1 MSALSITD
9 AAQATAQMRVILAE
23 PPRFAPASA
32 AAVRAVL
39 DYVAAGQIQASVVT
53 ASGDLGP
60 ILVMNIPG
68 RASVLMIPEP
78 GTLGTT
84 RDDVR
89 VTLDAWTSSNSFQQ
103 LYFAQAL
110 TEPGARGRSDLLTQC
125 GFQQLTEL
133 HYLHR
138 DASYPWIE
146 PDAKAEF
153 VPFSDANAA
162 LFTACVAESY
172 ADSQDFPE
180 LTGLRPTDAALES
193 HRAAGEFRAS
203 FWQVLLRQ
211 GEPAGCLLLAAHPSA
226 GLAEVAYLGVR
237 PAHRRA
243 GVGTLLVARALQ
255 LARAARLRRVTLVVD
270 ARNSAARALY
280 AQLGF
285 TSFATRMAHLR
296 VTGSGLACG

>member
-1 MSALSITD
+1 MD
-9 AAQATAQMRVILAE
+9 
-23 PPRFAPASA
+23 
-32 AAVRAVL
+32 
-39 DYVAAGQIQASVVT
+39 
-53 ASGDLGP
+53 
-60 ILVMNIPG
+60 IPG

-84 RDDVR
+84 RDGVR
-89 VTLDAWTSSNSFQQ
+89 ATLDAWTESNSFRE

-110 TEPGARGRSDLLTQC
+110 TEPGARGRSELLTAC
-125 GFQQLTEL
+125 GFAPLTEL
-133 HYLHR
+133 HYMHR
-138 DASYPWIE
+138 DAAYPWIE

-153 VPFSDANAA
+153 VPYSDASAA
-162 LFTACVAESY
+162 FFTTCVAESY

-180 LTGLRPTDAALES
+180 LTGLRPTAAALES

-203 FWQVLLRQ
+203 FWQVLLRG

-226 GLAEVAYLGVR
+226 SLAEVAYLGVR

-243 GVGTLLVARALQ
+243 GVGRLLVARALQ
-255 LARAARLRRVTLVVD
+255 LARTARLRRVTLVVD

-285 TSFATRMAHLR
+285 SSFATRVAHLR
-296 VTGSGLACG
+296 VTGSEFARG